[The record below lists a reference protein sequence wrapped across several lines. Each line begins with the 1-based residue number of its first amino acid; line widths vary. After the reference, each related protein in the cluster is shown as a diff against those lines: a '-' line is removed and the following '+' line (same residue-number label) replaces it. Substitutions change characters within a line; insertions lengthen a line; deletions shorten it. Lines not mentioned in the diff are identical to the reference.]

1 MSSQRDSGGEM
12 EEAYGAVELA
22 TVAVCP
28 VTHQM
33 HIEHPLG
40 GKQALMMQGIDNDS
54 FLLPG
59 SL

>member
-1 MSSQRDSGGEM
+1 M

-22 TVAVCP
+22 TVAVGP

-33 HIEHPLG
+33 RIEHPLG

>member
-1 MSSQRDSGGEM
+1 M